1 MKTWLA
7 TALLVGLPCFAQD
20 KSPDAMRAS
29 MHSKQEISELLSKA
43 EEKISGFEQAMKTV
57 KPAVDA
63 IDSSLI
69 PKALDGASTAHSI
82 ISALQKNGPSG
93 YSLVLLVTTLDDL
106 NSNAFRSALL
116 LASTD
121 RDRVVTGGRPD
132 GNLPGQVVSLIG
144 AGNACNDISELIM
157 HATLRYLS
165 VEEAVLGQLLDGKK

>member
-7 TALLVGLPCFAQD
+7 AVLLVGLPCFAQD

-29 MHSKQEISELLSKA
+29 MPSKQEISELLSKA

-57 KPAVDA
+57 KPTLEG
-63 IDSSLI
+63 IDSSLM
-69 PKALDGASTAHSI
+69 PKALDAASTAHLI
-82 ISALQKNGPSG
+82 VSALQKNGASG
-93 YSLVLLVTTLDDL
+93 YSLVSLVFTLDDL
-106 NSNAFRSALL
+106 ASNASRSALV
-116 LASTD
+116 LALTD

-132 GNLPGQVVSLIG
+132 ANLPGQVVSLIS